1 MVFRFLYLII
11 ISSLLPSFAQ
21 KSTLEV
27 WARITSRATKKQL
40 PIIVADFN
48 LPPNISPSLKDLT
61 ESLRKVVID
70 DLDFSLY
77 FRICSTEKHCNTQ
90 EGKIEFPKLAGSG
103 AQVLIAFDLFLKG
116 GAINIKC
123 RVYDIEMRRKLAEKN
138 YGSTGDWRWLAHTI
152 SDDLVKLL
160 TGEEGIARTKI
171 AFSYRKGQDK
181 ELGLIDY
188 DGANFTPLTSDGGLK
203 LYPEWSPSGDE
214 IAYSTYSGANLNLY
228 AYNLRMRRSRL
239 ISASPGLNTTPAYS
253 PDGRYL
259 AFALTA
265 ERSLDI
271 YLLPINSKEK
281 NRITYGHSID
291 ISPSFSPSSRQIAF
305 CSDRSGSPQIY
316 IVDID
321 GTGLYRV
328 TTHGSYN
335 TSPSWSPKGDLIAYV
350 SREGDGRNQI
360 YITDV
365 TGSFSRRLTFEGSNE
380 DPSFSPDGLHIVFS
394 SNRTGRWELWQMHW
408 DGSGQRQL
416 TNLGG
421 AFSPSWS
428 KRFR

>member
-1 MVFRFLYLII
+1 MLNKVFSII
-11 ISSLLPSFAQ
+11 AISFFSLFAQ

-27 WARITSRATKKQL
+27 WARITSKATKRQL
-40 PIIVADFN
+40 PIVVADFN
-48 LPPNISPSLKDLT
+48 LPPNISPSLKVLAEDLR
-61 ESLRKVVID
+61 EVIID
-70 DLDFSLY
+70 DLEFSLY
-77 FRICSTEKHCNTQ
+77 FRICSVEKNYNTE
-90 EGKIEFPKLAGSG
+90 EGKIEFPKWAGSG
-103 AQVLIAFDLFLKG
+103 AKVLIVPDFFLKG
-116 GAINIKC
+116 GVINIKV
-123 RVYDIEMRRKLAEKN
+123 RVYDIEMRRKLAEKS
-138 YGSTGDWRWLAHTI
+138 YGYIGDWRWLAHTI

-171 AFSYRKGQDK
+171 AFSYRKGNAK
-181 ELGLIDY
+181 ELAIIDY
-188 DGANFTPLTSDGGLK
+188 DGANFTILTNDGGLK
-203 LYPEWSPSGDE
+203 LYPEWSPGNDE
-214 IAYSTYSGANLNLY
+214 IAYSSYSSKNLNLY

-239 ISASPGLNTTPAYS
+239 ISASSGLNTTPAYS

-259 AFALTA
+259 AFALTT
-265 ERSLDI
+265 ERSLNL

-305 CSDRSGSPQIY
+305 CSDRGGSPQIY

-321 GTGLYRV
+321 GTNLYRV
-328 TTHGSYN
+328 TTYGSYN

-350 SREGDGRNQI
+350 SREGDGSNQI
-360 YITDV
+360 YITNV
-365 TGSFSRRLTFEGSNE
+365 SGSFSRRLTYEGSNE

-408 DGSGQRQL
+408 DGSGQRRL